1 MYVYRYITVPGPPT
15 DVKVLPVNS
24 TTIHVQ
30 WRPPTEE
37 DRHGIIRGYHIHV
50 QEAKPEV
57 SVLSPDGY
65 KLISIIVSQ
74 LFYCLPNPL
83 RFSLTTGQCAAQ
95 RTVEI

>member
-1 MYVYRYITVPGPPT
+1 MCGIITVPGPPT
-15 DVKVLPVNS
+15 DVKVQAVNS

-57 SVLSPDGY
+57 LSSVFNFFVLYD
-65 KLISIIVSQ
+65 K
-74 LFYCLPNPL
+74 
-83 RFSLTTGQCAAQ
+83 
-95 RTVEI
+95 

>member
-1 MYVYRYITVPGPPT
+1 MSNSLYVLVTVPGPPT
-15 DVKVLPVNS
+15 DVKALPVNS

-57 SVLSPDGY
+57 DTRSL
-65 KLISIIVSQ
+65 KMSIDVGTQ
-74 LFYCLPNPL
+74 FLTRDFN
-83 RFSLTTGQCAAQ
+83 RFFFIRRLG
-95 RTVEI
+95 

>member
-1 MYVYRYITVPGPPT
+1 MPGPPT
-15 DVKVLPVNS
+15 DVKVQPVNS

-57 SVLSPDGY
+57 PTPPQHINPGTFIVILSVACMIFINIFRDLG
-65 KLISIIVSQ
+65 
-74 LFYCLPNPL
+74 
-83 RFSLTTGQCAAQ
+83 
-95 RTVEI
+95 

>member
-57 SVLSPDGY
+57 SVRCRRMNINRYRS
-65 KLISIIVSQ
+65 S
-74 LFYCLPNPL
+74 FRNYCLPNPF
-83 RFSLTTGQCAAQ
+83 RFSLTTGQRAAQ

>member
-1 MYVYRYITVPGPPT
+1 MYVYRYIIVPGPPT

-57 SVLSPDGY
+57 SLLSPDGY
-65 KLISIIVSQ
+65 KPISIIITQ
-74 LFYCLPNPL
+74 LLF
-83 RFSLTTGQCAAQ
+83 T
-95 RTVEI
+95 